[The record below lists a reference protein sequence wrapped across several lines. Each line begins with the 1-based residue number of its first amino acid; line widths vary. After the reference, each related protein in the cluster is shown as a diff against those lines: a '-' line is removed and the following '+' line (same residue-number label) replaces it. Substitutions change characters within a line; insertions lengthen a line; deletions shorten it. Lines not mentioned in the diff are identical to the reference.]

1 MKYKRP
7 FNLLEPIK
15 PPTTLWDKIY
25 DWVLWRARI
34 VVLVTIISITLIFIG
49 KVIVDTDAKNKTK
62 EIASIQSKLRVL
74 ETSYEPEFRNLFRRQ
89 DSYTKVW
96 NASNYYSDII
106 REVNS
111 YVTSDVK
118 LSFRFQGSTIT
129 VFGTENLSI
138 LNQIEVAMKSSTS
151 FKSVFV
157 NSLVVD
163 SEETGFNQGDYILT
177 AEMIDVK
184 RTQL

>member
-1 MKYKRP
+1 MNYKRP

-34 VVLVTIISITLIFIG
+34 VVLVTIIAITLIFVG

-74 ETSYEPEFRNLFRRQ
+74 ESSYEPEFRNLFRRE
-89 DSYTKVW
+89 DAYTKLW

-106 REVNS
+106 SEINS
-111 YVTSDVK
+111 YVSSDVK
-118 LSFRFQGSTIT
+118 LSIRFQGTTVT
-129 VFGTENLSI
+129 VFGTESLSI
-138 LNQIEVAMKSSTS
+138 LNQIEIAMKSSSS

-157 NSLVVD
+157 NSLVVG
-163 SEETGFNQGDYILT
+163 SEQDGLNQGDYILT
-177 AEMIDVK
+177 AEMLDVK